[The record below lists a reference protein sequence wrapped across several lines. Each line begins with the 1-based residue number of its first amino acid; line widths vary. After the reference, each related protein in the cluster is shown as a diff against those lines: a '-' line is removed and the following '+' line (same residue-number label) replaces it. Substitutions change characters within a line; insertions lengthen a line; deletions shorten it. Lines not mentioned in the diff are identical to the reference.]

1 MRARVRTSQPV
12 AFTAAGVLALV
23 LIAALAQPEAGV
35 PPVVVRLAQFG
46 LAGGAA
52 YLLDDAAAQ
61 LTTVTPPGPWRR
73 RAPAL
78 SGGVAVLAAS
88 WTAVLLVLG
97 WQDSAPPVGTA
108 TGELAVLALTAVA
121 ASSVLVGSGDPEP
134 GLRIAPP
141 VVLLGISALI
151 AESVL
156 RTTLL
161 LPWDGS
167 GPGRGILGVWA
178 AAALVAL
185 AVLLL
190 TSRDPAG
197 RSASLW
203 VRSPR
208 RRSTDSGSA

>member
-1 MRARVRTSQPV
+1 M
-12 AFTAAGVLALV
+12 
-23 LIAALAQPEAGV
+23 
-35 PPVVVRLAQFG
+35 VRLAQFG

-61 LTTVTPPGPWRR
+61 LTTVTPPGLWRR

-78 SGGVAVLAAS
+78 VGGVAVLAAS

-134 GLRIAPP
+134 GLRIAPT

-161 LPWDGS
+161 LPWDGG
-167 GPGRGILGVWA
+167 GPGRGILGR
-178 AAALVAL
+178 LGGRR
-185 AVLLL
+185 
-190 TSRDPAG
+190 TGGAG
-197 RSASLW
+197 RPAAHLPRPGRA
-203 VRSPR
+203 VRR
-208 RRSTDSGSA
+208 ACG